1 MKYLYSLFIL
11 FPLFSF
17 AQLHVTVGAQKGM
30 EWENHYSN
38 EEGVFTAQNFLTPTL
53 KSEFWT
59 DHYSAGVRFLDRK
72 IWYAASLTYLYSSYH
87 ISTRH
92 YDYENSKY
100 YTIWSDYN
108 LDLKYAYLGLDLRV
122 EGVLNDVDSKFQ
134 YILGNRLAIDFNV
147 LTSKKNQTRT
157 SYTSFVGVD
166 EDVVYGPFEDG
177 ENMAEMIVPAKV
189 FVAFGPTFTFR
200 LNLKSIVID
209 LPFGI
214 GFRMMDRASFNVDS
228 TDFTD
233 AEIGFYFNYGI
244 RLGYKINKKE

>member
-38 EEGVFTAQNFLTPTL
+38 EEGVFTAKNFLTPTL

-92 YDYENSKY
+92 YEDGHGKY
-100 YTIWSDYN
+100 YTKWSDYN

-134 YILGNRLAIDFNV
+134 YLLGSRLAVDFNV

-157 SYTSFVGVD
+157 SYTSYVGVD
-166 EDVVYGPFEDG
+166 EDVVYGPFEYG
-177 ENMAEMIVPAKV
+177 ENMTEMIVPAKV

-200 LNLKSIVID
+200 LNLESIVID
-209 LPFGI
+209 LPIGVGLNFMKRAEVSSDFGGEYSGHGI
-214 GFRMMDRASFNVDS
+214 G
-228 TDFTD
+228 
-233 AEIGFYFNYGI
+233 YFNYGI
-244 RLGYKINKKE
+244 RLGYKINNKE